1 MLKPIPSDARM
12 ELMALHD
19 TLGTSRFIEA
29 VWDMRHRGDHRPSSK
44 IGWPIQRTPG
54 VVINTWPH
62 MGAEIPAHT
71 LTRIERQYAAV
82 ADLDSWRAK

>member
-1 MLKPIPSDARM
+1 VRNISTEAREELAAMQMMLGDARY
-12 ELMALHD
+12 
-19 TLGTSRFIEA
+19 IEF
-29 VWDMRHRGDHRPSSK
+29 VWDQRRHSDPKPSSK